1 MRKQLLL
8 ALAALPLV
16 GFSANDNFVL
26 DYLST
31 NGLLNVRLYYCSGS
45 SYSYSSE
52 VYGLVASDLPSFYF
66 DSRVGMAINLNSGYV
81 SLPSLAA
88 PGSIT
93 SLTVGYPVKLA
104 NTNICVNLSYFPE
117 VKGMFQTVAALLQA
131 GYRSSAIEVVGST
144 PTNYR
149 VNFTYSRIV
158 ADCLYGTN
166 TLYRS
171 LVLSSLSSIN
181 QSVVNIDTG
190 VTQLRP
196 VLDDIR
202 DINTVTASNTA
213 DLVETSRGLGRS
225 LDYVATNST
234 IIASN
239 ASTIAAFIPNILTDL
254 DNLHNDAS
262 LQSLDVYLGDN
273 TQSWLDFLQWSVDNN
288 YIDSTLAASL
298 AQDLQSTD
306 PQRRGRSYS
315 IPDAHRRFFVK
326 SQIKHGV
333 VEAVKLRGR
342 YQSFVT
348 NISNNDAAREG
359 LQNAGAEF
367 NHSVTYQLSSNHAA
381 AMDWRE
387 QLRQD
392 LQAWKTSDEHGILN
406 IKKSIDDN
414 FVTRSTTSTN
424 SVPFTAYVT
433 NYVTRVV
440 TNSIEQASENIS
452 SNVQDSA
459 QRTRD
464 LLNDTL
470 LNPEFDGINVR
481 IKYPIYGVDQM
492 KVNVHDEALDVVGSG
507 IDQLNA
513 QFDDWLTDS
522 GDRWQ
527 TWFDM
532 WNRDAPGFSNA
543 VYEVGSL
550 ITNDLYRYYF
560 EKYKESDSMQGRTTE
575 ENAAIIFGAGFD
587 SSTYNQLP
595 WFSRMEVLLFQL
607 SVAST
612 NTLESASVDEHSFD
626 SISNAVSE
634 AGINFV
640 NSSIR
645 VVGIFGMIKR
655 FVDSFALAFES
666 SAAPNTTGIVLL
678 PAGNWLSD
686 QALVLQIP
694 IQVQNALR
702 LCCRCIWWVS
712 AIVIGWVFVSWAW
725 SKVVVIVRWLWSLF
739 DI

>member
-1 MRKQLLL
+1 MRIRLLV

-16 GFSANDNFVL
+16 GFGGYVKVFSFSPDHSTSNSVMVGGIDSESFAFPFYNNIFGFVVRGSGNS
-26 DYLST
+26 ST
-31 NGLLNVRLYYCSGS
+31 PMFIVTPSSGS
-45 SYSYSSE
+45 SSVTNRNSDISHPITFSVTNPNNTTVWESYSS
-52 VYGLVASDLPSFYF
+52 S
-66 DSRVGMAINLNSGYV
+66 
-81 SLPSLAA
+81 
-88 PGSIT
+88 
-93 SLTVGYPVKLA
+93 
-104 NTNICVNLSYFPE
+104 PE
-117 VKGMFQTVAALLQA
+117 
-131 GYRSSAIEVVGST
+131 
-144 PTNYR
+144 
-149 VNFTYSRIV
+149 
-158 ADCLYGTN
+158 
-166 TLYRS
+166 
-171 LVLSSLSSIN
+171 LSSLFDFALSVISSGYSDSGVYDLGGN
-181 QSVVNIDTG
+181 QFNHFYNFDYKTVVANILSSTNTVFRQLLLSHLSHISSHVMNIDTG
-190 VTQLRP
+190 VSQLRP

-202 DINTVTASNTA
+202 DINTVTASNTS

-225 LDYVATNST
+225 LDYVSTNSS

-298 AQDLQSTD
+298 ALDLQSTD
-306 PQRRGRSYS
+306 PQRKGRSYS

-326 SQIKHGV
+326 NQIKHGV

-348 NISNNDAAREG
+348 NISNNDAARTG

-367 NHSVTYQLSSNHAA
+367 NNSVTRQLSSNHAA

-414 FVTRSTTSTN
+414 FVTRSPTSTN

-433 NYVTRVV
+433 NYVTRVI
-440 TNSIEQASENIS
+440 TNVIEQASDNIV

-470 LNPEFDGINVR
+470 FNPEYDGINVR
-481 IKYPIYGVDQM
+481 IKYPLYGVDQM

-575 ENAAIIFGAGFD
+575 ENAAIIFGGGFD

-612 NTLESASVDEHSFD
+612 NTIESASVDEHSFD